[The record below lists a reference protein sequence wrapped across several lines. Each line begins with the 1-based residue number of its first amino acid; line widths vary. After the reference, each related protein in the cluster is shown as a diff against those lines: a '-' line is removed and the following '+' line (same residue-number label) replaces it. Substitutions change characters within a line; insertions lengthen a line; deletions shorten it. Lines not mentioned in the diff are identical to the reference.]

1 MCFLLQDGFKGSD
14 SLLTTTTSSSKLHKP
29 SKDYKDKPL
38 KEPKS
43 AFRDCSREPSKA
55 SKDTSKKPKENQPLR
70 DNPPIPKMG
79 FKEPKAMSKEHRQ
92 DVGYSHGAGNG
103 TGTNK
108 RLSITDSEDHLTKK
122 RKKGFSE
129 LTLKPPGG
137 SLLPY
142 PQSHYSDK
150 KLLKDKS
157 QVRPTKLRVDGGE
170 ALGER
175 RKAPTLPPFSELT
188 DANDSDMEDNMSTK
202 SDVSG
207 AYVFCVC
214 RFVPSA
220 LTTLEELN
228 YTFMSSGLYSV
239 AVKRC

>member
-14 SLLTTTTSSSKLHKP
+14 SLLTTTTSSSKLHKL

-92 DVGYSHGAGNG
+92 DGGYSHGAGSG
-103 TGTNK
+103 AGTNK
-108 RLSITDSEDHLTKK
+108 RLSVTACEDHVTKK
-122 RKKGFSE
+122 RKKNLSE
-129 LTLKPPGG
+129 LSLKPSGG
-137 SLLPY
+137 SSLSHA
-142 PQSHYSDK
+142 QSHHSDK

-157 QVRPTKLRVDGGE
+157 QVQPAKLRVDGRE
-170 ALGER
+170 VLGER
-175 RKAPTLPPFSELT
+175 RKALTLPPFPELM
-188 DANDSDMEDNMSTK
+188 DVNYSDMEDNMSTK
-202 SDVSG
+202 SEVSE
-207 AYVFCVC
+207 AFLYLVFLLVGVVC
-214 RFVPSA
+214 LDHIGS
-220 LTTLEELN
+220 
-228 YTFMSSGLYSV
+228 
-239 AVKRC
+239 KC